1 MEFLDNVGRNRLGD
15 ALAKSIDE
23 GAKLSIISSYFTV
36 FAFSELKEELEKVD
50 SVRFLFSEP
59 TFVKRMASDKD
70 PRQFAISQCSRER
83 GVGGLGLELTLR
95 NNLNQRAIARECA
108 EWVRA
113 KCEFQSAKM
122 NGAIQPGGTY
132 IVENPN
138 GDDHA
143 FMGAAADFTQEGLGY
158 ERRPNTVMGV
168 SHYEGATEAAGLKA
182 MFESVWDKPAMV
194 ADVTDEVAAQ
204 VGTLYRENPPEFV
217 YFLTLYHLF
226 RDYLSDEDNDLRP
239 GLKFEESVVW
249 NKLYDFQ
256 KDAVVGA
263 IRKLE
268 KYKGCIIADSVGL
281 GKTYEALAVIKYYQE
296 RNDRILV
303 LAPKRL
309 RDNWTLWTQDNDD
322 RNPLADD
329 RLNYT
334 VLNHTDLSR
343 YTGTSGDVD
352 LEHLRWGHYDL
363 LVIDESHNFRNKST
377 DSEKKDRYT
386 RLIEDVIK
394 SGRRTKVL
402 MLSATPVNNRLLDLR
417 NQIELITE
425 GDDAYLADTD
435 GIESITQVCRTAQT
449 RFNEWSKLDDA
460 ERTTES
466 FVNASTPITLSCSTC
481 LPSRAA
487 ASISLSTM
495 APLRVR
501 SHSVASP
508 SLLPR
513 QSIWRG
519 SFRLSLSSMT

>member
-50 SVRFLFSEP
+50 SVRFLFGEP

-281 GKTYEALAVIKYYQE
+281 GKTYEALAVI
-296 RNDRILV
+296 
-303 LAPKRL
+303 
-309 RDNWTLWTQDNDD
+309 
-322 RNPLADD
+322 
-329 RLNYT
+329 
-334 VLNHTDLSR
+334 
-343 YTGTSGDVD
+343 
-352 LEHLRWGHYDL
+352 
-363 LVIDESHNFRNKST
+363 
-377 DSEKKDRYT
+377 
-386 RLIEDVIK
+386 
-394 SGRRTKVL
+394 
-402 MLSATPVNNRLLDLR
+402 
-417 NQIELITE
+417 
-425 GDDAYLADTD
+425 
-435 GIESITQVCRTAQT
+435 
-449 RFNEWSKLDDA
+449 
-460 ERTTES
+460 
-466 FVNASTPITLSCSTC
+466 
-481 LPSRAA
+481 
-487 ASISLSTM
+487 
-495 APLRVR
+495 
-501 SHSVASP
+501 
-508 SLLPR
+508 
-513 QSIWRG
+513 
-519 SFRLSLSSMT
+519 